1 MKILVLFC
9 TLFLSTSLFS
19 DDDKYEYEDNHIH
32 KSLEHLNLNT
42 QQLEKIKEILISD
55 KQDFEIFFEDKELYE
70 KKLKAIMKNKIFDK
84 NLYIKTKQKISKKAI
99 QLEAL
104 TLKKIHQVLNNKQRK
119 RFSHYL
125 KEWRFE

>member
-9 TLFLSTSLFS
+9 TLILSISLFA
-19 DDDKYEYEDNHIH
+19 DEDKYEYEDNHIH

-42 QQLEKIKEILISD
+42 QQLEKIKKILTAD
-55 KQDFEIFFEDKELYE
+55 KKDFETFYENKEEYE
-70 KKLKAIMKNKIFDK
+70 KKLKSIMRNEIFDK
-84 NLYIKTKQKISKKAI
+84 KLYIKTKQEISKKAI
-99 QLEAL
+99 ELEAL
-104 TLKKIHQVLNNKQRK
+104 TLKKIHEVLNNKQRK

>member
-9 TLFLSTSLFS
+9 TLILSFSLFA
-19 DDDKYEYEDNHIH
+19 DDDNYKYEDNHIH

-42 QQLEKIKEILISD
+42 QQLEKIKKILTAN
-55 KQDFEIFFEDKELYE
+55 KKDFETFYENKEEYE
-70 KKLKAIMKNKIFDK
+70 KKLKSIMRNETFDK
-84 NLYIKTKQKISKKAI
+84 KLYITTKQEISKKAI
-99 QLEAL
+99 ELEAL
-104 TLKKIHQVLNNKQRK
+104 TLKKIHEVLNNKQRK

>member
-9 TLFLSTSLFS
+9 TLILSISLFA
-19 DDDKYEYEDNHIH
+19 DEDKYEYEDNHIH

-42 QQLEKIKEILISD
+42 QQLEKIKKILTAD
-55 KQDFEIFFEDKELYE
+55 KKDFETFYENKEEYE
-70 KKLKAIMKNKIFDK
+70 KKLKSIMRNEIFDK
-84 NLYIKTKQKISKKAI
+84 KLYIKTKKEISEKAI
-99 QLEAL
+99 ELEAL
-104 TLKKIHQVLNNKQRK
+104 TLKKIHKVLNNKQRK

>member
-1 MKILVLFC
+1 MKFLVLFC
-9 TLFLSTSLFS
+9 TLILSISLFA

-42 QQLEKIKEILISD
+42 QQLEQIKTILIVD
-55 KQDFEIFFEDKELYE
+55 KKDFETFYENKEEYE
-70 KKLKAIMKNKIFDK
+70 KKLKSIMKNEIFDK
-84 NLYIKTKQKISKKAI
+84 KLYIKTKQEISKQAI
-99 QLEAL
+99 ELEAL
-104 TLKKIHQVLNNKQRK
+104 TLKKIHEVLNEKQKK

>member
-9 TLFLSTSLFS
+9 TLILSFSLFA
-19 DDDKYEYEDNHIH
+19 DDDNYKYEDNHIH

-42 QQLEKIKEILISD
+42 QQLEKIKKILTAN
-55 KQDFEIFFEDKELYE
+55 KKDFETFYENKEEYE
-70 KKLKAIMKNKIFDK
+70 KKLKSIMRNETFDK
-84 NLYIKTKQKISKKAI
+84 KLYIKTKQEISKKAI
-99 QLEAL
+99 ELEAL
-104 TLKKIHQVLNNKQRK
+104 TLKKIHEVLNNKQRK